1 MERLKQESATDDK
14 PTAAEYEK
22 QRAAHWLEVGAEA
35 GHPGSQYILGAAY
48 YAGNDRQRDYQ
59 KALHWLAKS
68 AEQGHAGARYLVGET
83 YANGHGVVPDPAW
96 AARWYGKAAEQGHLD
111 AQFALGML
119 NEAGLGVP
127 KDQARGLLW
136 LRLAAR
142 GGHAEATKARDDV
155 ERKLTPKQRTR
166 AAARAKRWAPTTRR
180 HFADRSTVRYVQYAL
195 QRLGHPAGPIDGIQG
210 PRTFNGVTA
219 YQRAVGMTQEKAVTP
234 ALVDRLRADS
244 NKQN

>member
-1 MERLKQESATDDK
+1 MERSKQESAVDDT

-35 GHPGSQYILGAAY
+35 GHPGSQYTLGAAY
-48 YAGNDRQRDYQ
+48 YAGIDREPDYE

-68 AEQGHAGARYLVGET
+68 AEQGHARAQYLVGDI
-83 YANGHGVVPDPAW
+83 YANGHGVAPDPAW
-96 AARWYGKAAEQGHLD
+96 AARWYGKAAEQGHRD
-111 AQFALGML
+111 AQFALGMS
-119 NEAGLGVP
+119 NEAALGVP
-127 KDQARGLLW
+127 KDQARAVLW
-136 LRLAAR
+136 LSLAAR
-142 GGHAEATKARDDV
+142 GGHAEATKALDDV
-155 ERKLTPKQRTR
+155 GRKLTPKQRART
-166 AAARAKRWAPTTRR
+166 AARVKRWAPTTPR
-180 HFADRSTVRYVQYAL
+180 HFADRPTVRFVQYAL

-210 PRTFNGVTA
+210 PRTFKGLTA